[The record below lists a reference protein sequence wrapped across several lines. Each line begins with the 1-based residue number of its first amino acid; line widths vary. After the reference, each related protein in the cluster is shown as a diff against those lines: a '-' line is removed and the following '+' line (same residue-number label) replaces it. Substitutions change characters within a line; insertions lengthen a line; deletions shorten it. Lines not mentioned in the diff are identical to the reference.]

1 MKPSTAIKAFL
12 AILFWGA
19 SFVATKIAL
28 REISPLTII
37 TLRFAMGVSMLMLV
51 VTARREFT
59 LPRRG
64 DLVWLALLGLNGITI
79 HQLLQANGLVTT
91 SATNSGWIV
100 ALTPIFS
107 ALLAWLMLHEAFG
120 LVKVLGLVVASV
132 GALLVISRGQL
143 SGGLLNLPTTPG
155 DFLILL
161 SSPNWALFTV
171 LSKRMMRKF
180 SPALMMTFVMLF
192 GWLAILPL
200 FAGARSWLELSR
212 LTAVGWGG
220 VLFLGL
226 LCSGAAYVFW
236 YDALQVAGAS
246 QVAAFLYI
254 EPIVTVIVAATLIG
268 EVVRWTTLLG
278 GAIILAGVWLVNQ
291 TQTSS

>member
-1 MKPSTAIKAFL
+1 
-12 AILFWGA
+12 
-19 SFVATKIAL
+19 
-28 REISPLTII
+28 
-37 TLRFAMGVSMLMLV
+37 
-51 VTARREFT
+51 
-59 LPRRG
+59 
-64 DLVWLALLGLNGITI
+64 
-79 HQLLQANGLVTT
+79 
-91 SATNSGWIV
+91 
-100 ALTPIFS
+100 
-107 ALLAWLMLHEAFG
+107 
-120 LVKVLGLVVASV
+120 LVVASV

-200 FAGARSWLELSR
+200 FAGARGWLELSR